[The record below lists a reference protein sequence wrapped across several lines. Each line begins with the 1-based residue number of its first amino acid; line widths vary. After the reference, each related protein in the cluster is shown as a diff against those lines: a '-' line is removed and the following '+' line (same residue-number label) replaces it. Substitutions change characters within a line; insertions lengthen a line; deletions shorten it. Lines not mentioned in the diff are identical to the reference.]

1 MILYGCKFFKG
12 GVRLIILSS
21 AHTNEIIKRFVKV
34 TRHIRRISTCQF
46 CFFILPVPIVESLL
60 HLSRAW
66 HNLCD
71 LKSLENLL
79 QFSVIS

>member
-1 MILYGCKFFKG
+1 M
-12 GVRLIILSS
+12 RPIILSS
-21 AHTNEIIKRFVKV
+21 AHTNEIIKHFVKV

-46 CFFILPVPIVESLL
+46 RFLILPMPIVESLL
-60 HLSRAW
+60 QLCRTW

>member
-1 MILYGCKFFKG
+1 MILYSSKFLKG
-12 GVRLIILSS
+12 GMRPIILSS
-21 AHTNEIIKRFVKV
+21 AHTNEIIKRFAKV

-46 CFFILPVPIVESLL
+46 RFFILPVPIVESLL

-66 HNLCD
+66 HNLCN

-79 QFSVIS
+79 

>member
-1 MILYGCKFFKG
+1 MILYGSKFFKG
-12 GVRLIILSS
+12 RMRPIILSS
-21 AHTNEIIKRFVKV
+21 AHTNEIIKGFVKV

-46 CFFILPVPIVESLL
+46 RFLILPVPIVECLL

-66 HNLCD
+66 NNFCD

-79 QFSVIS
+79 